1 MHSGSHHPCKSFHH
15 SQTGLVL
22 TLELK
27 KRKNLESRF
36 RVVITRRRIYGQM
49 VAFQWVQQASN
60 AMTSLSKGQI
70 WCLFHLIG
78 HLPAL
83 LLKLTIC
90 LQKNVKPKTSLV
102 TQWYKITKKNL
113 IFSKIWI
120 FYLFPILTKS
130 SDCIMRKSELFI
142 IIEKTPS
149 NHFFTIQV
157 ERKGTEFLMNH
168 AGN

>member
-102 TQWYKITKKNL
+102 TQWYKITKNISFFQKLNFL
-113 IFSKIWI
+113 SFADFDQNFRLYHEKIGT
-120 FYLFPILTKS
+120 FYHNRENAI
-130 SDCIMRKSELFI
+130 
-142 IIEKTPS
+142 
-149 NHFFTIQV
+149 
-157 ERKGTEFLMNH
+157 
-168 AGN
+168 